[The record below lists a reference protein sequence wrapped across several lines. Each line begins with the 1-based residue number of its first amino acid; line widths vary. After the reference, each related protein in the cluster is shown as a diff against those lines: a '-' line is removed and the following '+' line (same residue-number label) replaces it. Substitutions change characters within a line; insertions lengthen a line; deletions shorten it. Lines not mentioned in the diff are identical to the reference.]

1 MSFVS
6 RLVTALLGLA
16 LLWFFWPF
24 GSGGNEVVTAV
35 SPPPAA
41 TLDERLF
48 TKPGAPA
55 SQGQASAPEQGAPK
69 QAATGSNL
77 QATQRQMLAR
87 EKAEAERLAALKT
100 EAETMPKP
108 RLKPQRFYRVVVR
121 DGGTI
126 EAGDTV
132 IALGGIKAR
141 AADATCKDAAGKTW
155 ACGAGARLALTRLI
169 RGRAVVCE
177 VPISGNAK
185 AVTARCSLAGID
197 LSVWMVS
204 QGWVEPAAQADPKLA
219 EAADEARKNKAGI
232 WR

>member
-1 MSFVS
+1 MSLVA

-24 GSGGNEVVTAV
+24 GSGGNGVVTAV

-55 SQGQASAPEQGAPK
+55 SQGQAPAQGAPK
-69 QAATGSNL
+69 QAATGSNPHAP
-77 QATQRQMLAR
+77 QPQMLAG

-100 EAETMPKP
+100 EAETVPKP

-155 ACGAGARLALTRLI
+155 ACGAGARLALMRLI
-169 RGRAVVCE
+169 RGRAVSCE
-177 VPISGNAK
+177 VPVSGSAK
-185 AVTARCSLAGID
+185 TVTARCSLAGID
-197 LSVWMVS
+197 LSAWMVA
-204 QGWVEPAAQADPKLA
+204 QGWAEPATQADSKLA
-219 EAADEARKNKAGI
+219 EAADEARKKKVGI

>member
-1 MSFVS
+1 MSLVS
-6 RLVTALLGLA
+6 RLITALLGLA
-16 LLWFFWPF
+16 LFWFFWPF
-24 GSGGNEVVTAV
+24 GSGGDEVITAV
-35 SPPPAA
+35 SPPVTP
-41 TLDERLF
+41 DERLF
-48 TKPGAPA
+48 TKPGAPT
-55 SQGQASAPEQGAPK
+55 SQGQAPAPGQGAPK
-69 QAATGSNL
+69 QAATGSNP
-77 QATQRQMLAR
+77 QAPQPQMLAR
-87 EKAEAERLAALKT
+87 EKADADRLAALKT
-100 EAETMPKP
+100 EAETEPIP

-185 AVTARCSLAGID
+185 AVTARCSLAGTD

-219 EAADEARKNKAGI
+219 EAADEARKKKAGI